1 MHRAEQPERPRPA
14 HRGHVAA
21 SSCVGKTR
29 LCATSSATN
38 GQVYRICHQA
48 SDTARIEGRCQTH
61 FGDASFAKMNNVISA
76 YQEAVSA
83 LVKLHSECE
92 NDLPRDKFDRA
103 NRILNDVQ
111 RRLSKIEPM
120 LKES

>member
-1 MHRAEQPERPRPA
+1 MRHIERNQWTGLSYLSP
-14 HRGHVAA
+14 
-21 SSCVGKTR
+21 ST
-29 LCATSSATN
+29 
-38 GQVYRICHQA
+38 
-48 SDTARIEGRCQTH
+48 DTARIEGRCQTH
-61 FGDASFAKMNNVISA
+61 FGHASFAKMNNVISA

-92 NDLPRDKFDRA
+92 NDLPPDKFDRA